1 MVWQTAEHGRSALRL
16 PAVREP
22 GTDRRTGRAVEGLP
36 GGRVQN
42 SVWDER
48 ELVRRCKEG
57 SEAAYAELVRQH
69 GARLVTLAY
78 RLTGSRETAEDVVQ
92 ETFLAAFSA
101 MERFE
106 PRPALAPW
114 LTTIAVRFASKM
126 TTRQSRPTSL
136 DALMSPDSTDVG
148 PAFQAVSTA
157 PDPHAS
163 AEAAELRAEV
173 QRALDALPFKH
184 RSAVVL
190 RLVIG
195 MDYAEAARAMD
206 VPLNTYKSLLLRGTR
221 QLRDILGP
229 RLAGPRVEDGVPTE
243 EAATT
248 PSVEPATR
256 AGRDNGTNP
265 TLSAYQLRRV
275 PVDRDPVEIAADLE

>member
-1 MVWQTAEHGRSALRL
+1 MWQTADHRRGYPSL

-22 GTDRRTGRAVEGLP
+22 GMDRRRGRAVEGLP

-69 GARLVTLAY
+69 GVRLVTLAY

-92 ETFLAAFSA
+92 ETFLAAFRA

-106 PRPALAPW
+106 PKPALAPW
-114 LTTIAVRFASKM
+114 LTTIAVRFASKA
-126 TTRQSRPTSL
+126 TTRQPRPTSL
-136 DALMSPDSTDVG
+136 DALMGSDPTDGG
-148 PAFQAVSTA
+148 PAFQVVSTA

-163 AEAAELRAEV
+163 AEAAEIRAEV
-173 QRALDALPFKH
+173 QRALDTLPFKQ

-221 QLRDILGP
+221 QLRETLGP
-229 RLAGPRVEDGVPTE
+229 RVVGPQAGDGVPAE
-243 EAATT
+243 DAAITV
-248 PSVEPATR
+248 PLEPTSS
-256 AGRDNGTNP
+256 AGRDDGRN
-265 TLSAYQLRRV
+265 SALIARPPLRA
-275 PVDRDPVEIAADLE
+275 PIDREPVEMAAESE

>member
-1 MVWQTAEHGRSALRL
+1 M
-16 PAVREP
+16 
-22 GTDRRTGRAVEGLP
+22 
-36 GGRVQN
+36 QN

-57 SEAAYAELVRQH
+57 SEVAYAELVRQH

-92 ETFLAAFSA
+92 ETFLAAFRA

-114 LTTIAVRFASKM
+114 LTTIAVRFASKAA
-126 TTRQSRPTSL
+126 TRQSHPASL
-136 DALMSPDSTDVG
+136 DRMMASDSTDAG
-148 PAFQAVSTA
+148 PSFQAVSTA
-157 PDPHAS
+157 IDPHAA
-163 AEAAELRAEV
+163 AEAAEIRVEV
-173 QRALDALPFKH
+173 QRALDTLPFKQ

-195 MDYAEAARAMD
+195 MDYADAARSMD

-221 QLRDILGP
+221 QLRDALGP
-229 RLAGPRVEDGVPTE
+229 WLAAGGHDGDGCGGRIE
-243 EAATT
+243 RER
-248 PSVEPATR
+248 PADG
-256 AGRDNGTNP
+256 A
-265 TLSAYQLRRV
+265 RRV
-275 PVDRDPVEIAADLE
+275 ARRSVPGCPPGPVDCIPAARRQWGPSGRARGA